1 MIDNFEFKDRYS
13 IDDLLHIMQ
22 CLRAPGGCPWD
33 AAQTHESIKKN
44 LIEETY
50 EVIEAINKQD
60 KELLLE
66 ELGDL
71 LLQVVFHTEMENEQG
86 GFTFDDVCNGVCQKL
101 VERHPHVFGTVHAET
116 AEDALSSWDNVKI
129 TKKGQKKGSVP
140 MLTVPRELPAL
151 MRADKIQSK
160 AKKVGFDWPDVSG
173 ALDKLEEETA
183 ELKEA
188 IASGDEA
195 QISMEL
201 GDLLFSA
208 VNVSRFVD
216 CDAEQ
221 SLTAASDKF
230 IARFQKL
237 EALAAE
243 RGLELEEMSLG
254 EMDKLW
260 DEVKGT

>member
-1 MIDNFEFKDRYS
+1 MIDSFAFKDRYS

-116 AEDALSSWDNVKI
+116 AEDALSSWDNVNVA
-129 TKKGQKKGSVP
+129 KKGQKKGSAP

-188 IASGDEA
+188 IAAGDPA

-221 SLTAASDKF
+221 ALTASSDKF
-230 IARFQKL
+230 IARFQRL

-243 RGLELEEMSLG
+243 RGLELEQMSLT

-260 DEVKGT
+260 DEIK

>member
-13 IDDLLHIMQ
+13 IDDLLHIMR

-33 AAQTHESIKKN
+33 AAQTHESIKPN

-71 LLQVVFHTEMENEQG
+71 LLQVVFHTEMETEQG
-86 GFTFDDVCNGVCQKL
+86 GFTFDDVCNGVCRKL
-101 VERHPHVFGTVHAET
+101 VERHPHVFGTVRAET

-129 TKKGQKKGSVP
+129 AKKGQKKGSAP
-140 MLTVPRELPAL
+140 MLTIPRELPAL

-183 ELKEA
+183 ELKDA
-188 IASGDEA
+188 IAAGDSE

-221 SLTAASDKF
+221 ALTDSSDKF

-237 EALAAE
+237 EALAVE
-243 RGLELEEMSLG
+243 RGLNLEEMSLS

-260 DEVKGT
+260 DEIKK

>member
-1 MIDNFEFKDRYS
+1 MIDNFEFKSRYN
-13 IDDLLHIMQ
+13 IEDLLHIMQ

-33 AAQTHESIKKN
+33 AEQTHESIKKN

-60 KELLLE
+60 RELLLE

-71 LLQVVFHTEMENEQG
+71 LLQVVFHAEMENEKG
-86 GFTFDDVCNGVCQKL
+86 SFTFDDVCDGVCQKL
-101 VERHPHVFGTVHAET
+101 VERHPHVFGSVEANNADE
-116 AEDALSSWDNVKI
+116 ALNSWDNVKI
-129 TKKGQKKGSVP
+129 KKKGQKKGSAP

-173 ALDKLEEETA
+173 ALSKLEEETA

-188 IASGDEA
+188 IDEGNA
-195 QISMEL
+195 EHVSEEL
-201 GDLLFSA
+201 GDLLFST
-208 VNVSRFVD
+208 VNVSRFVG
-216 CDAEQ
+216 CDAEEA
-221 SLTAASDKF
+221 LTSATDKF
-230 IARFQKL
+230 ISRFQKL

-243 RGLELEEMSLG
+243 RGLDLETASLS

-260 DEVKGT
+260 DEIKAN

>member
-1 MIDNFEFKDRYS
+1 MIDNFEFKERYS
-13 IDDLLHIMQ
+13 LDDLLHIMR

-33 AAQTHESIKKN
+33 AAQTHESIRKN

-50 EVIEAINKQD
+50 EVIEAVNKQD
-60 KELLLE
+60 KDLLLE

-71 LLQVVFHTEMENEQG
+71 LLQVVFHTEMETEQG

-101 VERHPHVFGTVHAET
+101 VERHPHVFGTIHAET

-129 TKKGQKKGSVP
+129 AKKGQKKGSVP
-140 MLTVPRELPAL
+140 MLSVPRELPAL

-188 IASGDEA
+188 IASGDSE

-216 CDAEQ
+216 CDAEGA
-221 SLTAASDKF
+221 LTASSDKF
-230 IARFQKL
+230 IARFQQL

-243 RGLELEEMSLG
+243 RGLELETMSLS

-260 DEVKGT
+260 DEVKGK

>member
-1 MIDNFEFKDRYS
+1 MIDNFSFKDRYS

-60 KELLLE
+60 KDLLLE

-71 LLQVVFHTEMENEQG
+71 LLQVVFHTEMETEQG

-116 AEDALSSWDNVKI
+116 AEEALSSWDNVKVA
-129 TKKGQKKGSVP
+129 KKGQKKGSAP

-188 IASGDEA
+188 ITAGDPD

-221 SLTAASDKF
+221 ALTASSDKF
-230 IARFQKL
+230 IARFQRL

-243 RGLELEEMSLG
+243 RGLELEAMSLS

-260 DEVKGT
+260 DEIKET

>member
-1 MIDNFEFKDRYS
+1 MIDNFEFKDRYN
-13 IDDLLHIMQ
+13 IDDLLHIMR
-22 CLRAPGGCPWD
+22 CLRDPGGCPWD
-33 AAQTHESIKKN
+33 REQTHESIKKN

-71 LLQVVFHTEMENEQG
+71 LLQVVFHTEMETEKG

-101 VERHPHVFGTVHAET
+101 VERHPHVFGTVQADNAE
-116 AEDALSSWDNVKI
+116 EALSSWDAVKRQ
-129 TKKGQKKGSVP
+129 KKGQKKGSVP
-140 MLTVPRELPAL
+140 MLTIPRELPAL
-151 MRADKIQSK
+151 MRADKVQTK
-160 AKKVGFDWPDVSG
+160 AKKVGFDWPDVAG

-188 IASGDEA
+188 IAAEKPED
-195 QISMEL
+195 ISMEL

-208 VNVSRFVD
+208 VNVSRFVG
-216 CDAEQ
+216 CDAEEA
-221 SLTAASDKF
+221 LTASTDKF

-243 RGLELEEMSLG
+243 RGIDLETASLS

-260 DEVKGT
+260 DEIKTK